1 MDIHHNAR
9 TCPRSR
15 KLIIQRVKEHGQS
28 VQDVAQS
35 LGISERTVYKWL
47 ARYRAQGPN
56 RLVRDS
62 LNQFNLLVIKR
73 LQVYHVKLT
82 AIVRVTIRI
91 GMELPHCYR
100 RTLAAYRKESGSWK
114 SGR

>member
-47 ARYRAQGPN
+47 ARYRAQG
-56 RLVRDS
+56 RLGLQGRSCRPRRSPRQTPKRDGRRS
-62 LNQFNLLVIKR
+62 AVFAAVEWWPPRLPLVWVWPAPPWPGFSNQPGGG
-73 LQVYHVKLT
+73 T
-82 AIVRVTIRI
+82 
-91 GMELPHCYR
+91 
-100 RTLAAYRKESGSWK
+100 
-114 SGR
+114 